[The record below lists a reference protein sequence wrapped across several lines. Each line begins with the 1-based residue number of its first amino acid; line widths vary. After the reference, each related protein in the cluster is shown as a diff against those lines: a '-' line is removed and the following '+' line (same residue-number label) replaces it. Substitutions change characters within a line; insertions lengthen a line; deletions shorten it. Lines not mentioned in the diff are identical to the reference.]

1 MLGGITMNK
10 LFRLFPF
17 LLLISAI
24 CFYPVMSVQADTENN
39 KTEKDLD
46 IRLSSQ
52 ENLFDISNM
61 KPGDWA
67 PRTLTV
73 QNSGIKDFVYQM
85 QVENSGESMLYN
97 ELLLEVKA
105 GNQEL
110 YQGKLA
116 AFNSLPERELTSGT
130 KENLDITIRFPEHL
144 GNEFQ
149 GLNASFVF
157 SFVAEARDG
166 EIVQTMTTGHVASV
180 SASPP
185 TSGGNLPTTMTNI
198 IKLVLI
204 GALLLVSGIVWRI
217 VRYYRRMRV
226 AP

>member
-1 MLGGITMNK
+1 MNK

-46 IRLSSQ
+46 ISLSAK

-73 QNSGIKDFVYQM
+73 QNSGIEDFVYQM
-85 QVENSGESMLYN
+85 LVENSGETKLYN
-97 ELLLEVKA
+97 ELLLEIKA
-105 GNQEL
+105 GDQEL

-116 AFNSLPERELTSGT
+116 AFNSLPERELISGT

-180 SASPP
+180 SAGPP
-185 TSGGNLPTTMTNI
+185 TVGGNLASTSSNITN
-198 IKLVLI
+198 LVLL
-204 GALLLVSGIVWRI
+204 GSLLILVAIVWRI
-217 VRYYRRMRV
+217 LRHFRRTRV
-226 AP
+226 AQ